1 MRRTA
6 VTLASSLA
14 VVPLLALP
22 AQAGDRVLPF
32 VFTSDRDGDSEIYRV
47 RADGRVVQLTSND
60 VHDGDAVWS
69 PDGRELAFV
78 SDRDGDLEVFV
89 MDADGS
95 DVRQLT
101 HNEATPDAAAWDH
114 SPDWAPDGDA
124 LVFVS
129 DREDP
134 EGDIYRMAA
143 DGSEQTRLTETPFV
157 TDYSPSW
164 SPNGRH
170 IAFGSTQAG
179 IDNPEVYRIRTDGS
193 GLRRL
198 TRTADGIWDDNPEY
212 SPDGRTIVFSS
223 NRGGADRDLY
233 TMRAD
238 GGRVRELTGEVGVD
252 EWFPA
257 WTPDGRQV
265 VYWSL
270 TLDGSARDTAW
281 TVDRDGTDPRPLTS
295 GESNDSFPDARP
307 PTGR

>member
-1 MRRTA
+1 MRSRVSTPRTYTDPAPTRTA
-6 VTLASSLA
+6 ARRRLFGVAALAALAAVTGLVAS
-14 VVPLLALP
+14 LP
-22 AQAGDRVLPF
+22 AGAAFPGQNGKIA
-32 VFTSDRDGDSEIYRV
+32 FTSERDGD
-47 RADGRVVQLTSND
+47 A
-60 VHDGDAVWS
+60 
-69 PDGRELAFV
+69 
-78 SDRDGDLEVFV
+78 EVFV

-101 HNEATPDAAAWDH
+101 HNEATPDDAAWDY

-170 IAFGSTQAG
+170 IAFGSTRAG
-179 IDNPEVYRIRTDGS
+179 IDNPEVYRMRTDGS

-198 TRTADGIWDDNPEY
+198 TRTADGVWDDNPEY

-238 GGRVRELTGEVGVD
+238 GGRVRELTGEAGFD
-252 EWFPA
+252 EWFPT

-270 TLDGSARDTAW
+270 SLDGTVRDTSW
-281 TVDRDGTDPRPLTS
+281 IVDRDGTDVRPLTAGTADDTS
-295 GESNDSFPDARP
+295 PDPRPKAR
-307 PTGR
+307 R

>member
-6 VTLASSLA
+6 MALASFLG
-14 VVPLLALP
+14 VVPLLAVP

-32 VFTSDRDGDSEIYRV
+32 VFTSDRDGDNEIYRV
-47 RADGRVVQLTSND
+47 RGDGRVVQLTHND
-60 VHDGDAVWS
+60 VTDSDAVWS

-101 HNEATPDAAAWDH
+101 HNAATADDRAWDH

-129 DREDP
+129 DRDDP

-143 DGSEQTRLTETPFV
+143 DGTEVTRLTATPFV

-170 IAFGSTQAG
+170 IAFGSTLAG
-179 IDNPEVYRIRTDGS
+179 IDNPEVYRMRTDGS

-198 TRTADGIWDDNPEY
+198 TRTADGVWDDNPEY

-238 GGRVRELTGEVGVD
+238 GGRVRELTGEVAVD
-252 EWFPA
+252 EWFPT

-270 TLDGSARDTAW
+270 TLDGSARDAAW
-281 TVDRDGTDPRPLTS
+281 IVDRAGTDPHRLTS

-307 PTGR
+307 